1 METELCDPVW
11 FALCNTQQIFRV
23 INIDYNIAAVS
34 FMLSAE
40 MARCGF
46 KVLTTMLESVRW

>member
-40 MARCGF
+40 MARGGF